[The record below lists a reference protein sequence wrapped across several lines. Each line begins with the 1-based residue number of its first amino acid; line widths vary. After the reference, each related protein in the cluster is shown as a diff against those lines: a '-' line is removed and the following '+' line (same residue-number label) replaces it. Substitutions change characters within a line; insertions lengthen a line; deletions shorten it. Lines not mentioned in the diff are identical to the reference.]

1 MRITISQTIEWMI
14 DHCRALAR
22 FTDEPG
28 FTTRTFLS
36 PPMHGVH
43 AYLSD
48 WMKRAGMNVHVDAV
62 GNLRGRWGGEGTPLW
77 IGSHLDSVPRAG
89 AFDGILGVVM
99 AIGLVEQ
106 AKPPFPVEVIGFSEE
121 EGVRFG
127 VPFIGSR
134 AIIGDA
140 MALMDKCD
148 PDGVSVSD
156 AIRAYGLDP
165 VGVPA
170 AEVQAP
176 SRGYLEFHIEQ
187 GPVLEGLNL
196 PVAAVDS
203 IAGLTRLMMTF
214 AGHANHAGTTPMAL
228 RRDALAGAAE
238 WIAAVE
244 REGQSVTGLVATV
257 GRIQAEPGAANVIPG
272 RVRATLD
279 LRHAQDT
286 VRKSALSRLSAS
298 AQDIASRRG
307 LTVSSEELLDQSACP
322 MDAGLVSTLER
333 AITATGHRPHRMTSG
348 AGHDAMIMARRMPA
362 TMLFLR
368 SPGGISHHPDENVF
382 AEDVETAMAV
392 GRQFLLEVK

>member
-1 MRITISQTIEWMI
+1 
-14 DHCRALAR
+14 
-22 FTDEPG
+22 
-28 FTTRTFLS
+28 
-36 PPMHGVH
+36 MHAVH

-48 WMKRAGMNVHVDAV
+48 WMKRADMNVHVDAV
-62 GNLRGRWGGEGTPLW
+62 GNLRGRWGREGAPLW

-127 VPFIGSR
+127 VPFIGSL

-140 MALMDKCD
+140 QSLMDKRD
-148 PDGVSVSD
+148 PAGVSVSE

-165 VGVPA
+165 AGVPA

-187 GPVLEGLNL
+187 GPVLESLNL
-196 PVAAVDS
+196 PIAAVDS
-203 IAGLTRLMMTF
+203 IAGLTRLMVTF
-214 AGHANHAGTTPMAL
+214 TGHANHAGTTPMTL
-228 RRDALAGAAE
+228 RHDALAGAAE

-244 REGQSVTGLVATV
+244 REGQYIAGLVATV

-272 RVRATLD
+272 LVRATLD
-279 LRHAQDT
+279 LRHAQDS
-286 VRKSALSRLSAS
+286 VRKSARECLLTA
-298 AQDIASRRG
+298 AADIATRRG
-307 LTVSSEELLDQSACP
+307 LTFSSEELLDQPACA
-322 MDAGLVSTLER
+322 MDAGLVSALECSI
-333 AITATGHRPHRMTSG
+333 ATTGHKAHRITSG

-362 TMLFLR
+362 AMLFLR

-382 AEDVETAMAV
+382 AEDVEAAMAV
-392 GRQFLLEVK
+392 GMQFLLEME